1 MTVPD
6 PAWVWGVDVAS
17 ERLDLAFVHRGG
29 AFQINHVAVPP
40 KLKGAARLAALHACV
55 GQFTHVM
62 RAFCPP
68 LIVYVERPTGQHP
81 NPALD
86 HAAGVAQAAIYDAL
100 YGYYPHPVD
109 VQLVAISD
117 WKKKIGLSGNAGKP
131 EVAAWAAALGWGGC
145 QDGADALGVAA
156 CAALECGHGNGPTHL
171 IHHDREDFPCAA

>member
-6 PAWVWGVDVAS
+6 PAWVWGVDVAV
-17 ERLDLAFVHRGG
+17 ERLDFAFIHRSG
-29 AFQINHVAVPP
+29 AYQINHVAVPP
-40 KLKGAARLAALHACV
+40 NLKGAARLASLYTCV
-55 GQFTHVM
+55 GQFAHVM

-86 HAAGVAQAAIYDAL
+86 HAAGVAQASIYDAL
-100 YGYYPHPVD
+100 AAYWPFPVD
-109 VQLVAISD
+109 VQLVAIAD

-131 EVAAWAAALGWGGC
+131 EVAAWAAERGYEGR

-156 CAALECGHGNGPTHL
+156 CAALECGHGPGPTH
-171 IHHDREDFPCAA
+171 IVHRKEDSPCAA